1 MFLFTAFMFAG
12 IEANAQHIYNRA
24 VTDVDSQYI
33 YKREAIRPYIGL
45 TMNLGVGIEDMETG
59 IITQDRQ
66 IVRVSTGGGFALG
79 VTGLAPVSG
88 LWSVSGEV
96 NYQFTT
102 ITPTLKNASGGFH
115 HFNFIPS
122 VKRAFPVG
130 TSSNYI
136 FVGAGPLFSIAP
148 ELEIDASEIPGGL
161 DYGFKYKSSVGAVL
175 SGEYARWIADQRI
188 CGVFGLRYA
197 YIRHEADK
205 MSLNG
210 QEYSLNQEAH
220 DILPD
225 EMDKPDGSGIELTL
239 SLIFKI

>member
-1 MFLFTAFMFAG
+1 MKANHIFLFTAFMLAG
-12 IEANAQHIYNRA
+12 IDANAQY
-24 VTDVDSQYI
+24 T
-33 YKREAIRPYIGL
+33 YKREELRPFVGI
-45 TMNLGVGIEDMETG
+45 TMNLGFGTDDMETG
-59 IITQDRQ
+59 IITEDREN
-66 IVRVSTGGGFALG
+66 VTVSTGGGLALG

-88 LWSVSGEV
+88 LWCIGGEV

-102 ITPTLKNASGGFH
+102 ITPSLSNASGGFH

-122 VKRAFPVG
+122 VKRALPVG
-130 TSSNYI
+130 KASNYI
-136 FVGAGPLFSIAP
+136 LFGAGPMFSIAP

-175 SGEYARWIADQRI
+175 STEFARWIADRRI
-188 CGVFGLRYA
+188 GGVFGLRYT

-225 EMDKPDGSGIELTL
+225 EMDKPDGSGVELTL